1 MKDPH
6 HAYLQAMEIAKAQ
19 AEMDAAMARRNAA
32 AKRFSDSVRSLMKK
46 HRITQPTLLAEL
58 PGWKKAR
65 LDNFLHLHYILSP
78 AETTSLLRAVQKV
91 CSK

>member
-6 HAYLQAMEIAKAQ
+6 HAYLQAMEIAQAQ

-32 AKRFSDSVRSLMKK
+32 AKRFSDSVRALMKK
-46 HRITQPTLLAEL
+46 HKVSQPALLAEL

-78 AETTSLLRAVQKV
+78 AETTALLRAVQKL
-91 CSK
+91 CS